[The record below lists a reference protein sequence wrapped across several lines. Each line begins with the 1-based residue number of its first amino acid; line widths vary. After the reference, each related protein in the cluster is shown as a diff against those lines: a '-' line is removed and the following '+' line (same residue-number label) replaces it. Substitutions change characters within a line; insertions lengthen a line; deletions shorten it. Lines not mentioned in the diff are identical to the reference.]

1 VSDEHLTL
9 LESSADA
16 FARIRRAQP
25 ISVRVAPFV
34 FECDAWRDIAEQ
46 GWLSTLVPESAG
58 GLGLGVLP
66 MTVVARALGRAA
78 ERSPVAAVG
87 AVAVPC
93 LAEADDPVCARAVLD
108 AVAEGSRVATVAW
121 QNERGDIDHL
131 RPSVSAQGEGAS
143 VRLLGTSRFVAAPSA
158 DLFIVGAC
166 ESVGL
171 ALYMIPRDA
180 AGLTIVAERCAD
192 GSELALLTLDR
203 VRGDAGTRLV
213 GPDRAPG
220 VLRRAIDA
228 GLIATAAELVG
239 VMDAV
244 LEMTLEYL
252 RTRRQFDVPIGSFQA
267 LHHRAVDIWMQRE
280 IAAAAVTAAGR
291 RFDDP
296 NTPEDDRSAAASG
309 AKSRAASAAM
319 LLCNQAL
326 QLHGA
331 MGFTEEYGLGLYLNR
346 ALTLS
351 AWLGNAVQHRGR
363 FAVLSPLPGLGEV

>member
-1 VSDEHLTL
+1 
-9 LESSADA
+9 
-16 FARIRRAQP
+16 
-25 ISVRVAPFV
+25 
-34 FECDAWRDIAEQ
+34 
-46 GWLSTLVPESAG
+46 
-58 GLGLGVLP
+58 
-66 MTVVARALGRAA
+66 
-78 ERSPVAAVG
+78 
-87 AVAVPC
+87 
-93 LAEADDPVCARAVLD
+93 
-108 AVAEGSRVATVAW
+108 
-121 QNERGDIDHL
+121 
-131 RPSVSAQGEGAS
+131 
-143 VRLLGTSRFVAAPSA
+143 LGTSRFVAAPSA

-166 ESVGL
+166 EGVGQ

-267 LHHRAVDIWMQRE
+267 LRHRAVDIWMQRE

-363 FAVLSPLPGLGEV
+363 FGVLSPLPGLGEE